1 MQSVKVMKY
10 YNNLPLTMA
19 MLANSDLCFIHPVGG
34 SVEFQQL
41 KDELELYKKVSA
53 RPDPPDNIHDCIE
66 KAIHY
71 HIETSYGAGIPVEA
85 LKEQMQTLN
94 DPECLITAE
103 TCKWALKEIEATCT
117 WWNGKCSKCM
127 AALPSDR
134 SPRATKAP
142 SLSPFLLHHA
152 LLCSKA
158 VSTCS
163 STKAVHDFFTQV
175 GHKLEEASLSPK
187 SSNVDQ
193 YMMAKNGGTFYLA
206 FQSEAS
212 ITRWLSIHNT
222 FEEGI
227 DKQCIES

>member
-1 MQSVKVMKY
+1 MKNRLVSVY
-10 YNNLPLTMA
+10 ISNGAISYIPPCLY
-19 MLANSDLCFIHPVGG
+19 IHPIGG
-34 SVEFQQL
+34 SVEFQEL

-53 RPDPPDNIHDCIE
+53 RPDPPDNINDCIE

-71 HIETSYGAGIPVEA
+71 HIETSYGAGIPAEM

-94 DPECLITAE
+94 DPECLIPAE
-103 TCKWALKEIEATCT
+103 TCKWALKEIDTV
-117 WWNGKCSKCM
+117 WKNGKSSKCM
-127 AALPSDR
+127 AVLPRD
-134 SPRATKAP
+134 PLLRAMETP
-142 SLSPFLLHHA
+142 PLSPFLLYHA

-187 SSNVDQ
+187 GTNVNQ
-193 YMMAKNGGTFYLA
+193 YMMAKNGDTFYLA

-212 ITRWLSIHNT
+212 ITRWLAVHNT
-222 FEEGI
+222 FEEG
-227 DKQCIES
+227 KK